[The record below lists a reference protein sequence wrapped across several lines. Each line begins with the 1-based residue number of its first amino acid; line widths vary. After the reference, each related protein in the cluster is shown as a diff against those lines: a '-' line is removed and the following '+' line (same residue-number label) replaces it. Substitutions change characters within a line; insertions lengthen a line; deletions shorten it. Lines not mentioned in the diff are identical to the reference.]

1 MVRICQIRQ
10 LGAAHTKYP
19 QKTATMIPTDRL
31 ELGKS
36 KALLKKKLLKLMPE
50 QGDYQ
55 APFGMVGLHRWH
67 VPTKPSPIVYKPVV
81 IVLAQGRKSVRF
93 DGEDHIIQEGSYFI
107 GGVEIPT
114 ICAMLET
121 TPETPYL
128 SMTIDIDCSL
138 ITQLAAEVS
147 APDPY
152 DGYIRGAM
160 LAEMDSDLM
169 DTLLRVLELIERP
182 EQATVLAPLVIKEI
196 HYRLLIGPAGNH
208 LRAINTYGTPGS
220 MIAKATEW
228 LKKNYNRALVVDE
241 LAKEMAMAPST
252 FHKHFKEI
260 TSFSPLQYQKR
271 LRLAE
276 AQRLMLALNYDAARA
291 CAAVGYESLPQFNRE
306 YKRLYGDPPRRDIA
320 KIRQSMAATQLPR
333 AIT

>member
-1 MVRICQIRQ
+1 MTHVQ
-10 LGAAHTKYP
+10 
-19 QKTATMIPTDRL
+19 RL

-36 KALLKKKLLKLMPE
+36 QTVLREKLLRLMPE
-50 QGDYQ
+50 QGDYR
-55 APFGMVGLHRWH
+55 APFGTVGLHRWH
-67 VPTKPSPIVYKPVV
+67 VSTKPSPNVFKPAV
-81 IVLAQGRKSVRF
+81 IVLAQGRKAVRF
-93 DGEDHIIQEGSYFI
+93 DGKDHIVQAGSYFI
-107 GGVEIPT
+107 GGVEMPT
-114 ICAMLET
+114 MCAMLGT

-128 SMTIDIDCSL
+128 SMTIDLDGSL
-138 ITQLAAEVS
+138 ITQLAAEAP
-147 APDPY
+147 APDSY

-169 DTLLRVLELIERP
+169 DALIRAVELIERP

-196 HYRLLIGPAGNH
+196 HYRLLTGPAGTY
-208 LRAINTYGTPGS
+208 LRAMNTHGTPGN

-228 LKKNYNRALVVDE
+228 LRKNYNKALAVDE
-241 LAKEMAMAPST
+241 LAREMAMAPST

-276 AQRLMLALNYDAARA
+276 AQRLMLALNYDAASA

-306 YKRLYGDPPRRDIA
+306 YKRLYGEPPRRDIA